1 MSRIATV
8 ILAGLLS
15 HVAVPAWAGSMEVGI
30 WVDETGDGAV
40 EIAPCGPK
48 LCGRIVWLKQP
59 LDKAGKPL
67 IDDLNPAAAKRKQ
80 PICGL
85 QVLGGLQKQN
95 DGSWDQG
102 WVYDPKVGESYDLA
116 VQIKDANH
124 LVITG
129 YQGLKLFSKKFT
141 WTRSASA
148 LPSCSAT
155 ITGAPEASGAPGA
168 PGASGTPAASAAA
181 KPASPA
187 LPPPAATAKK

>member
-8 ILAGLLS
+8 ILAGALS
-15 HVAVPAWAGSMEVGI
+15 LGALPAWAGSMEVGI
-30 WVDETGDGAV
+30 WIDDTGDGAV
-40 EIAPCGPK
+40 DVAPCGPK

-67 IDDLNPAAAKRKQ
+67 IDDLNPAAAKRRQ

-85 QVLGGLQKQN
+85 QVLGGLQKQS

-116 VQIKDANH
+116 VQLMDANH

-141 WTRSASA
+141 WTRATTS
-148 LPSCSAT
+148 LPACNTTTTTA
-155 ITGAPEASGAPGA
+155 
-168 PGASGTPAASAAA
+168 PAA
-181 KPASPA
+181 PAPLA
-187 LPPPAATAKK
+187 PPAATQAKK